1 MCGETLQE
9 IIHMKEKTKS
19 TVITIDATI
28 HEQVRKHCVENGIKI
43 GFFASQA
50 LRVAMIGK
58 TPEVK
63 VESGE

>member
-1 MCGETLQE
+1 
-9 IIHMKEKTKS
+9 MKEKTKS

-28 HEQVRKHCVENGIKI
+28 HEQVRKYCVENGIKI

-50 LRVAMIGK
+50 LRVAIQSNLPKMLLLIEK

>member
-1 MCGETLQE
+1 
-9 IIHMKEKTKS
+9 MKEKTKS

-63 VESGE
+63 VESVE